1 MRKRKSSLVAVMEN
15 CIFLARPRRKKRKP
29 EVSPSDIKTFAY
41 TSHLHDVMW
50 ERLHARRKHDS

>member
-15 CIFLARPRRKKRKP
+15 CIYRVTHRKKRKP
-29 EVSPSDIKTFAY
+29 EVSPSEIKTFAY

-50 ERLHARRKHDS
+50 ERLRARRKHA